1 MDEGAAD
8 MNIRILVV
16 DDELSMREFLS
27 ILLER
32 EGYDV
37 SVAGSAVDALR
48 LMESALFDLV
58 LSDVNMPGLSGI
70 ELLAR
75 IKEKSPET
83 AVLML
88 TAFSTAEQAVEAMK
102 LGAYDYLCK
111 PFKNDELKQL
121 IKNAL
126 EKQGLKR
133 ENRLLK
139 KDAGERDSFC
149 GIIGKSRKM
158 RELFDMIQKVAAS
171 QSSVL
176 ILGESGTGKELAARS
191 IHTCSPRKSKP
202 FVAVNCGAIPE
213 NLIESELFGHKK
225 GAFTGAVGDRPGL
238 FEQAEGGTLFLD
250 EIGELPLLMQTKL
263 LRVLQERE
271 FKRVG
276 DAQTRKTDVRIISAS
291 NRDLEAQVKDSS
303 FREDLFYRLN
313 VVQLVL
319 PPLRERV
326 EDIPLLIEYFCRK
339 LQANG
344 QGKPATVTPGALK
357 MLVNHPFPGNIRELE
372 NCIERSLIIDPAVIS
387 ELSLPKQLLVG
398 KLPCFTADCDI
409 PEGGMQLEPLLD
421 ELEKRYLLKALE
433 RTGGAKKKAGELL
446 GMSFRS
452 FRYRLAKF
460 GLDSWEE

>member
-1 MDEGAAD
+1 
-8 MNIRILVV
+8 
-16 DDELSMREFLS
+16 MREFLS

-37 SVAGSAVDALR
+37 TVAGSADEALR

-70 ELLAR
+70 DLLAR
-75 IKEKSPET
+75 IKQISPET

-102 LGAYDYLCK
+102 LGAYDYICK
-111 PFKNDELKQL
+111 PFKNEEIKQL
-121 IKNAL
+121 VKNAL
-126 EKQGLKR
+126 EKQGLRR
-133 ENRLLK
+133 ENILLK
-139 KDAGERDSFC
+139 MGASERDSFC
-149 GIIGKSRKM
+149 GIIGKSLKM

-191 IHTCSPRKSKP
+191 IHTCSLRKSKP

-213 NLIESELFGHKK
+213 NLIESELFGHKR
-225 GAFTGAVGDRPGL
+225 GSFTGAIGDRPGL

-276 DAQTRKTDVRIISAS
+276 DAVTRKTDVRIISAS
-291 NRDLEAQVKDSS
+291 NRDLESQVRDGT

-313 VVQLVL
+313 VVQLVM
-319 PPLRERV
+319 PPLRERI
-326 EDIPLLIEYFCRK
+326 EDIPLLIDCFCRK
-339 LQANG
+339 YQASG
-344 QGKPATVTPGALK
+344 QAAPATITPGALK
-357 MLVNHPFPGNIRELE
+357 ALMVHPFPGNIRELE
-372 NCIERSLIIDPAVIS
+372 NCIERSLILDQAVIS
-387 ELSLPKQLLVG
+387 ETSLPQQLLAA
-398 KLPCFTADCDI
+398 KPPCLTADCII
-409 PEGGMQLEPLLD
+409 PESGMMLEPLLE
-421 ELEKRYLLKALE
+421 ELEKKYLLKALE
-433 RTGGAKKKAGELL
+433 KTGGAKKKAGELL

-460 GLDSWEE
+460 GLDCGEE